1 VIPFKAVDAKL
12 IKITQTAT
20 VADAPPWSIQRL
32 RLFQPPKA
40 VGTR

>member
-1 VIPFKAVDAKL
+1 L

-20 VADAPPWSIQRL
+20 VDDAPAWSIQRL